1 MTDSTA
7 SDDDRLAR
15 AALSRLG
22 EPGDPRIS
30 ALVDELG
37 APGLYAALAAER
49 DLEGVLTDIAARLT
63 SHDPRRDLEVA
74 DRLGIRYV
82 VPDDAEWPSQV
93 ADLAH
98 AGTVHDRGGP
108 PLGLWVRG
116 PLRLDQLADSVAV
129 VGSRSSTAYGEGVA
143 RTLAA
148 EVAHHGMAVI
158 SGAAFGIDQ
167 AAHRGAVAGGGPTV
181 AVLAGG
187 VDRPYPVA
195 HTRLLEH
202 LAEHGAVV
210 SEVPPGSA
218 PTRVRFLIRNRL
230 IAAFARGTLVVEA
243 THRSG
248 ALSTARWAERL
259 SRTLMAVPGPVT
271 SVTSGGPHDLVR
283 SGAAQLVTSGAE
295 VLELLGTSGSHLVA
309 EVREEARVRDS
320 LRPREARVLDAV
332 PVHQPAPTGSIARAA
347 GLGLVAVQTALTHLE
362 RARFVERVDAG
373 WRLAPRAR
381 A

>member
-7 SDDDRLAR
+7 PEDDRLAR

-30 ALVDELG
+30 ALVEELG
-37 APGLYAALAAER
+37 AAGLYAALAAER
-49 DLEGVLTDIAARLT
+49 DLEGVLTDVAARLV

-82 VPDDAEWPSQV
+82 VPGDAEWPSQI
-93 ADLAH
+93 ADLSH

-148 EVAHHGMAVI
+148 EVVQRGLAVI

-167 AAHRGAVAGGGPTV
+167 AAHRGAVAGGGRTV

-230 IAAFARGTLVVEA
+230 IAALARGTLVVEA

-271 SVTSGGPHDLVR
+271 SVTSAGPHDLVR

-295 VLELLGTSGSHLVA
+295 VLELLGASGSHLVA
-309 EVREEARVRDS
+309 EVREEARARDS

-332 PVHQPAPTGSIARAA
+332 PVHQPAPTGSIARTA
-347 GLGLVAVQTALTHLE
+347 GLGLVAVQTALIHLE
-362 RARFVERVDAG
+362 RDRFVERVDAG